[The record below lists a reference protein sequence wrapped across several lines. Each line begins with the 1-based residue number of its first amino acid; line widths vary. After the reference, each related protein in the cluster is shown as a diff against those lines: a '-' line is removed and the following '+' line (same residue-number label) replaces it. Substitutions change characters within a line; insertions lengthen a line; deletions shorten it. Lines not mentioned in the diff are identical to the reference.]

1 MLKGGFKK
9 EDLAYI
15 VLEVVIAILAILG
28 NVLVCW
34 AVRINS
40 NLQNATNY
48 FVVSLAA
55 ADIAV
60 GVLAIPF
67 SIAISTGFCATFH
80 ACLFTACFVLVLTQ
94 SSIFSLLAIAADRYI
109 AIRIPLR
116 YNSLVTS
123 RRANV
128 IIAVCWLL
136 SFVIGLTP
144 MLGWNKNM
152 LGLNKKDFA
161 SVNASRCSPP
171 MLECLF
177 ENVVTMDYMVYY
189 NFFAC
194 VLVPLL
200 LMLAIYLRIFM
211 AARRQLKQT
220 NSKVTCGE
228 RSRSTLHREVHAAKS
243 LAIIVGLFAICWLPL
258 HIINCFT
265 LFCKDCD
272 RAPPLLMY
280 FAILF
285 SHANSVVNPLI
296 YAYRIR
302 EFRQTFRRILRQHI
316 FGRVQSPQTRTAS
329 GKSLTYG
336 ADALSGMNRTS
347 FNGCT
352 EINGS
357 SCKLKEAWHQNGYP
371 TEEKVDRATIQ
382 ESEIQQKEKL
392 IHS

>member
-1 MLKGGFKK
+1 MLKGAFET
-9 EDLAYI
+9 EDLIYI
-15 VLEVVIAILAILG
+15 VLEVVIAILSILG

-34 AVRINS
+34 AVCINS

-67 SIAISTGFCATFH
+67 AITISTGFCATFH
-80 ACLFTACFVLVLTQ
+80 ACLFIACFVLVLTQ

-128 IIAVCWLL
+128 IIAICWLL
-136 SFVIGLTP
+136 SFIIGLTP
-144 MLGWNKNM
+144 MLGWNR
-152 LGLNKKDFA
+152 KDFA
-161 SVNASRCSPP
+161 AENSSLCTPP
-171 MLECLF
+171 MIECLF

-200 LMLAIYLRIFM
+200 LMLGIYLRIFM

-220 NSKVTCGE
+220 ELKVTCGE
-228 RSRSTLHREVHAAKS
+228 RSRSTLQREVHAAKS

-265 LFCKDCD
+265 LFCKACS
-272 RAPPLLMY
+272 RPPLLLMY

-302 EFRQTFRRILRQHI
+302 EFRQTFRKILRQHI
-316 FGRVQSPQTRTAS
+316 FGRAQSSRTQTAS
-329 GKSLTYG
+329 SKSLTYG
-336 ADALSGMNRTS
+336 ADAVLGTNRTS

-357 SCKLKEAWHQNGYP
+357 TCKLKEAWHQNGYS
-371 TEEKVDRATIQ
+371 TGEKVDRTTTQ
-382 ESEIQQKEKL
+382 ESENQQTEKL
-392 IHS
+392 ILS

>member
-1 MLKGGFKK
+1 MLKGGFET
-9 EDLAYI
+9 EDLIYI

-28 NVLVCW
+28 NILVCW
-34 AVRINS
+34 AVCINS

-48 FVVSLAA
+48 FVVSLAV

-67 SIAISTGFCATFH
+67 AIAISTGFCATFH
-80 ACLFTACFVLVLTQ
+80 ACLFIACFVLVLTQ

-136 SFVIGLTP
+136 SFIIGLTP
-144 MLGWNKNM
+144 MLGWNR
-152 LGLNKKDFA
+152 KDYA
-161 SVNASRCSPP
+161 AENSSHCSSP
-171 MLECLF
+171 MVECLF

-200 LMLAIYLRIFM
+200 LMLGIYLRIFM
-211 AARRQLKQT
+211 AARRQLKHT
-220 NSKVTCGE
+220 ESKVNCGE
-228 RSRSTLHREVHAAKS
+228 RSSRSTLQREVHAAKS

-265 LFCKDCD
+265 LFCEFCL
-272 RAPPLLMY
+272 RPPALLMY

-302 EFRQTFRRILRQHI
+302 EFRQTFRKILRQHV
-316 FGRVQSPQTRTAS
+316 FGRAQSSQTRTAS
-329 GKSLTYG
+329 GKSLTHG
-336 ADALSGMNRTS
+336 ADAMLGTNRTS

-357 SCKLKEAWHQNGYP
+357 SCKLKESWHHNGYP
-371 TEEKVDRATIQ
+371 TGERGERTTVQ
-382 ESEIQQKEKL
+382 ESEIRQKEKL